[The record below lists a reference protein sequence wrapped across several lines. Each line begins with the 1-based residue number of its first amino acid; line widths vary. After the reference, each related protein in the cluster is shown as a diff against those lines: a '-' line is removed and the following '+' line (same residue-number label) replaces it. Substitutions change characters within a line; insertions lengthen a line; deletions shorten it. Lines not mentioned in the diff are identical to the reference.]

1 MNKVLKGK
9 IIEMY
14 GTQADFAFAI
24 GEDET
29 VISRVIRG
37 RRVLDSEKKAKWA
50 TILKCKPG
58 AIFKNTTDKE
68 ARLVK

>member
-9 IIEMY
+9 IVEMY

-37 RRVLDSEKKAKWA
+37 RRVLDSKKKAKWA
-50 TILKCKPG
+50 KTLKCKPG